1 MPRWGRLPPASW
13 SGSLG
18 PASDPTPS
26 REFHFRHSDG
36 EALSSLSSI
45 LKCSYAVTLME
56 HCCQGPSVSR
66 RQPQAA
72 PATPPPPRQ
81 TAAFPTASGAR
92 ADDLSMVMSNPTV
105 AGEPS
110 VSRFAYMSLGPWP
123 VLPSAWRGCSSQ
135 GEQWPGW
142 LPWLRFL

>member
-66 RQPQAA
+66 RQPQTASA
-72 PATPPPPRQ
+72 PAPDTRDP
-81 TAAFPTASGAR
+81 
-92 ADDLSMVMSNPTV
+92 
-105 AGEPS
+105 
-110 VSRFAYMSLGPWP
+110 YSL
-123 VLPSAWRGCSSQ
+123 RSQ
-135 GEQWPGW
+135 GG
-142 LPWLRFL
+142 